1 VFLYNTIEYHM
12 KVANKFVFKGNLT
25 VPVKPAQLD
34 QTLERPKD
42 FESALAALEA
52 LVAKMESGDL
62 TLEAS
67 LLAYEQGVA
76 LSKICQEQLSQAEQQ
91 VRMLEADLL
100 KPFSGDNSTISG

>member
-1 VFLYNTIEYHM
+1 VLLYNTIKHHM
-12 KVANKFVFKGNLT
+12 KVANKFVFKGILT
-25 VPVKPAQLD
+25 VPIKPAQLD

-62 TLEAS
+62 SLEAS

-100 KPFSGDNSTISG
+100 KPFSGDSPAITG

>member
-1 VFLYNTIEYHM
+1 M
-12 KVANKFVFKGNLT
+12 S
-25 VPVKPAQLD
+25 VKTAQPD
-34 QTLERPKD
+34 PTLERPKD

-62 TLEAS
+62 SLEAS

-76 LSKICQEQLSQAEQQ
+76 LSKICQEQLSKAEQQ

-100 KPFSGDNSTISG
+100 KPFSGDHSAISA